1 MRSRYIKFA
10 LLIALIAS
18 ACSTES
24 TQEMEIVDSEI
35 LKNNS
40 IVSTSQPVSDSKTYD
55 DNYQTEAFKEETL
68 ELSEIQK
75 NTWEFSIDFSEQSLR
90 IDRGHPFQSIEEFC
104 RIYSPIKEEILPAT
118 VQVKKGESLAIIAS
132 RHDLTLEEILEM
144 NEIANPNL
152 IFVGQEIRIG
162 EEIQTG
168 IGPQA
173 TGRGITEDSII
184 ISYIRTDN
192 SELAICLLYTS
203 PSPRD

>member
-75 NTWEFSIDFSEQSLR
+75 NSRLFSIDFSDHSLR
-90 IDRGHPFQSIEEFC
+90 IYRCHPFQSI
-104 RIYSPIKEEILPAT
+104 
-118 VQVKKGESLAIIAS
+118 
-132 RHDLTLEEILEM
+132 
-144 NEIANPNL
+144 
-152 IFVGQEIRIG
+152 
-162 EEIQTG
+162 
-168 IGPQA
+168 
-173 TGRGITEDSII
+173 
-184 ISYIRTDN
+184 
-192 SELAICLLYTS
+192 
-203 PSPRD
+203 

>member
-40 IVSTSQPVSDSKTYD
+40 IVSASQPVSDSKTYD

-75 NTWEFSIDFSEQSLR
+75 NTWEFSRDFSEQSLR

-104 RIYSPIKEEILPAT
+104 RIYSPIKEEILYAY
-118 VQVKKGESLAIIAS
+118 
-132 RHDLTLEEILEM
+132 
-144 NEIANPNL
+144 N
-152 IFVGQEIRIG
+152 
-162 EEIQTG
+162 
-168 IGPQA
+168 
-173 TGRGITEDSII
+173 I
-184 ISYIRTDN
+184 ISPKAKNII
-192 SELAICLLYTS
+192 SLLSANYKVIFKS
-203 PSPRD
+203 FCYN

>member
-75 NTWEFSIDFSEQSLR
+75 NTWEFSRDFSEQSLR

-144 NEIANPNL
+144 NEIVNQQRN
-152 IFVGQEIRIG
+152 
-162 EEIQTG
+162 T
-168 IGPQA
+168 
-173 TGRGITEDSII
+173 
-184 ISYIRTDN
+184 
-192 SELAICLLYTS
+192 
-203 PSPRD
+203 

>member
-10 LLIALIAS
+10 LLIALIVS

-152 IFVGQEIRIG
+152 ILSLVLEYIFLLNINWF
-162 EEIQTG
+162 
-168 IGPQA
+168 
-173 TGRGITEDSII
+173 TGRYDTIQE
-184 ISYIRTDN
+184 
-192 SELAICLLYTS
+192 
-203 PSPRD
+203 

>member
-40 IVSTSQPVSDSKTYD
+40 IVSASQPVSDSKTYE

-75 NTWEFSIDFSEQSLR
+75 NTWEFSIDFS
-90 IDRGHPFQSIEEFC
+90 
-104 RIYSPIKEEILPAT
+104 
-118 VQVKKGESLAIIAS
+118 
-132 RHDLTLEEILEM
+132 
-144 NEIANPNL
+144 
-152 IFVGQEIRIG
+152 
-162 EEIQTG
+162 
-168 IGPQA
+168 
-173 TGRGITEDSII
+173 
-184 ISYIRTDN
+184 
-192 SELAICLLYTS
+192 
-203 PSPRD
+203 

>member
-75 NTWEFSIDFSEQSLR
+75 NTWEF
-90 IDRGHPFQSIEEFC
+90 
-104 RIYSPIKEEILPAT
+104 
-118 VQVKKGESLAIIAS
+118 
-132 RHDLTLEEILEM
+132 
-144 NEIANPNL
+144 
-152 IFVGQEIRIG
+152 
-162 EEIQTG
+162 
-168 IGPQA
+168 
-173 TGRGITEDSII
+173 
-184 ISYIRTDN
+184 
-192 SELAICLLYTS
+192 
-203 PSPRD
+203 